1 MASVKA
7 SVQGLERIKQAMAR
21 QGWKWD
27 SGPLLEASKIL
38 EPKKKWDE
46 PGSYANG
53 CSQKSWKRF
62 LQRIPIRPKPF
73 NAFCQA
79 LGIDPNEVAQ
89 SNLKEDWGE
98 APDVPIFHGRQ
109 QELETLEQWIIQ
121 DKHRLIN
128 IIGFAGIGKTNLV
141 SGGIGKTDLSLQ
153 LARKVRGDFEYLI
166 WRRLLNAPSL
176 EILLTELIEFISD
189 GRETQLA
196 TTTDSLITQLLHHLK
211 QRRCLLILDNVESIL
226 QSERTENY
234 RLGYEEYG
242 NFFQRIGTSEHQSCL
257 LLTSRVKPTGIE
269 LMKGVHPVQILELK
283 GLNTAAGRAIFQ
295 DIARANNASFQG
307 TEDDWLSL
315 ISFYSGNPLALEVT
329 ARHILKQYDGN
340 LAEFLKH
347 DLRVFGTIRDLLDW
361 HFDRLTTAEK
371 DVLYWLALNREAVS
385 IAELEQDIF
394 SPIARTYLPET
405 LDTLERQIPLEK
417 SANRV
422 LMQSLMGETPK
433 TPKGLASRR
442 ALHRFTLQPVFIEY
456 LTEKAIAQISQELK
470 SGKLQLFNSHALIKA
485 SAKDYV
491 KDSQIRLI
499 LQPIIDR
506 WNETSGL
513 ELQNSLENRLSKL
526 LETLNRRIP
535 GYTAGN
541 LLNLMRY
548 GGIDLKGYDF
558 SQLTI
563 WQADLQDINLHRV
576 DFAGCKF
583 ANSSLTQDFGG
594 VQAIAFSPIQDV
606 FAVGDTIGGIRLF
619 RLEDRQPYLYLE
631 GHGKNLSV
639 ITNIAFSPDGQMLA
653 SSSIDSTVKTWNID
667 TGECLKTFT
676 GKQQWIWSVAFSP
689 DGRTVAIG
697 GEDSAITLWN
707 IHTDE
712 RRVLLGHHSW
722 VWSLVFHP
730 HKNILASASYDFS
743 IRLWDADTGKCL
755 KILRGHRNIVMQI
768 DFDPNGKILASS
780 SFDNTIKIWDVKTGE
795 CSRTLEGH
803 TKGISSVAF
812 NSDGQILASGSGDH
826 TIKIW
831 DVKTGECLRTLTG
844 HAQNISMVDFAPD
857 QNILATGDN
866 NQVMK
871 LWDVDK
877 GKCLK
882 TWQGYTDFILATAI
896 SSDGTLIAS
905 GSSDKTVRIW
915 NLQSGKLISTE
926 RHNSWVWMV
935 DFSPDGQ
942 TLVSCS
948 KDETIKL
955 WDVSTKKCRRTFRSH
970 VKIWTV
976 KFSPDGKLLANGNQ
990 DGTVCF
996 WDSSTGE
1003 NLRCIEAHSLWI
1015 WAIAFSPDGKS
1026 LASGSA
1032 DTTIKIW
1039 DVETGECRLNL
1050 SNSNK
1055 VLSVAFHPNGRMIA
1069 GGDGKSIKL
1078 WDLETGKLIQT
1089 FVGHNATILSLV
1101 FNSEG
1106 NILMSG
1112 GDSIDSTIRIWSV
1125 DTGRCIQVLHG
1136 HKSAVRGLNLTPNNQ
1151 TLVSGSNDGMIRLWD
1166 LETGQTRKL
1175 LRPERPY
1182 EEMNIADVQGLT
1194 IAQKNTLVAL
1204 GARD

>member
-7 SVQGLERIKQAMAR
+7 SQQGLIKIKQAMAH

-27 SGPLLEASKIL
+27 SDRPLLEASKFL
-38 EPKKKWDE
+38 EPQKKWDK
-46 PGSYANG
+46 PGLYANG

-62 LQRIPIRPKPF
+62 LQRIPIRPRSF
-73 NAFCQA
+73 EAFCQA
-79 LGIDPNEVAQ
+79 LGIDPDQVAQ

-98 APDVPIFHGRQ
+98 APDVQILHGRQ
-109 QELETLEQWIIQ
+109 PELATLEQWIIQ
-121 DKHRLIN
+121 DQHRLIN
-128 IIGFAGIGKTNLV
+128 IVGFAGIGKTNLV

-176 EILLTELIEFISD
+176 EILLTELIEFVSD
-189 GRETQLA
+189 NRETQLA
-196 TTTDSLITQLLHHLK
+196 TTTDGLITQLLHHLK

-226 QSERTENY
+226 QSEDQTKNY
-234 RLGYEEYG
+234 RSGYEEYG
-242 NFFQRIGTSEHQSCL
+242 NFFHRIGTSQHQSCL
-257 LLTSRVKPTGIE
+257 LLTSRVKPTDIE
-269 LMKGVHPVQILELK
+269 LMEGFNSVQILELD
-283 GLNTAAGRAIFQ
+283 GLDMAAGRAIFQ
-295 DIARANNASFQG
+295 DIARANNTSFQG
-307 TEDDWLSL
+307 TEDNWSNLVA
-315 ISFYSGNPLALEVT
+315 FYSGNPLALEVT
-329 ARHILKQYDGN
+329 ARHILKQYGGD

-361 HFDRLTTAEK
+361 HFVRLTAAEK
-371 DVLYWLALNREAVS
+371 NVLYWLALNREALS
-385 IAELEQDIF
+385 IAELKQDLV
-394 SPIARTYLPET
+394 SAVERKYLPET
-405 LDTLERQIPLEK
+405 LDALERHIPIEK
-417 SANRV
+417 NADR
-422 LMQSLMGETPK
+422 L
-433 TPKGLASRR
+433 
-442 ALHRFTLQPVFIEY
+442 TLQPVLIEY
-456 LTEKAIAQISQELK
+456 LSEKVIAEVCQELE
-470 SGKLQLFNSHALIKA
+470 SGKLQILNSHALIKA

-491 KDSQIRLI
+491 QDSQIRFI
-499 LQPIIDR
+499 LQPIIER
-506 WNETSGL
+506 SNEIGL
-513 ELQNSLENRLSKL
+513 ESLENRLSKL
-526 LETLNRRIP
+526 LKTLNRRIP

-541 LLNLMRY
+541 LINLMRHA
-548 GGIDLKGYDF
+548 GIDLEGYDF

-563 WQADLQDINLHRV
+563 WQADLQDLNLHQV
-576 DFAGCKF
+576 NFAGCKF
-583 ANSSLTQDFGG
+583 ANSNLTQNFGG

-619 RLEDRQPYLYLE
+619 RIEDRQPYLYLE

-653 SSSIDSTVKTWNID
+653 SSSIDSTVKIWHLD

-689 DGRTVAIG
+689 DGQTVAIG
-697 GEDSAITLWN
+697 GEDSVITLWN

-712 RRVLLGHHSW
+712 RRFLPGHHSW

-730 HKNILASASYDFS
+730 HKNILASASYDCS
-743 IRLWDADTGKCL
+743 IRLWDVDTGKCL
-755 KILRGHRNIVMQI
+755 KILSGHQNIVMQI

-780 SFDNTIKIWDVKTGE
+780 SFDRTIKLWNIQTGE
-795 CSRTLEGH
+795 CLRTLEGH
-803 TKGISSVAF
+803 TKDISTVAF
-812 NSDGQILASGSGDH
+812 NGDGQILASGGGDR

-831 DVKTGECLRTLTG
+831 DVKTGECLRTLRG
-844 HAQNISMVDFAPD
+844 HMQNISMVDFAPN

-866 NQVMK
+866 NQLLK
-871 LWDVDK
+871 LWDVDE

-882 TWQGYTDFILATAI
+882 TWQGHTDIMLATAI
-896 SSDGTLIAS
+896 STDGKLVAS
-905 GSSDKTVRIW
+905 GSSDKAIRIW
-915 NLQSGKLISTE
+915 DLESGRLLISTE
-926 RHNSWVWMV
+926 AHDSWVWMV

-955 WDVSTKKCRRTFRSH
+955 WDVSTGKCRRTIRSH

-976 KFSPDGKLLANGNQ
+976 KFSPDGKLLASGNQ
-990 DGTVCF
+990 DGTIKL

-1003 NLRCIEAHSLWI
+1003 NVRCLEAHSLWI
-1015 WAIAFSPDGKS
+1015 WAIAFSPDGKL

-1055 VLSVAFHPNGRMIA
+1055 VLSVAFHPNGGMLA

-1078 WDLETGKLIQT
+1078 WNLETGELIQT
-1089 FVGHNATILSLV
+1089 FVGHTDTVLGLL
-1101 FNSEG
+1101 FTPKG
-1106 NILMSG
+1106 NILISS
-1112 GDSIDSTIRIWSV
+1112 GDSTDSTIRIWSV

-1136 HKSAVRGLNLTPNNQ
+1136 HKSAIRGLNLTPNNR
-1151 TLVSGSNDGMIRLWD
+1151 TLISGSIDSTIRLWD
-1166 LETGQTRKL
+1166 LETGQTRNL

-1182 EEMNIADVQGLT
+1182 EGMNITEVQGLT
-1194 IAQKNTLVAL
+1194 VAQKQTLVAL
-1204 GARD
+1204 GAKD